1 MKTRKTILA
10 ISYFL
15 LIVVVS
21 LFLPCGNTE
30 TKGAT
35 HASSYT
41 NAREFFLSTG
51 DDDGKHIDV
60 VGGNIYFATRGWLA
74 NTYSVDYYTYYD
86 TVGWDIQ
93 LSAGGETLLFSVK
106 NGVSL
111 KQVPGSSVNKT
122 EESGGTWAYRLYHI
136 TADSLETLAKKADP
150 EKAERIFKSDVIGVR
165 MDSIVIRSYAGMKG
179 SIEEDDFGGL
189 NIYRP
194 NNDYEWVWR
203 IKDEEVLND
212 LNNTFSNQHFEEDH
226 NVKAVLENYK
236 LNIYYGVDGT
246 PEMSATSSTHVTV
259 NEAKDYSTK
268 HGKIDGK
275 NMTYYVLF
283 EENKPYIQTDYVVN
297 SMTLL
302 VPDSDDANIKTPN
315 MKKTGYHLDKGKEWI
330 REDKDK
336 NKATFAAGQPYR
348 PTALEPNSAYKESN
362 LCLYANWQPNEYQI
376 VYHANG
382 GDGTMGNTDATYD
395 GDPVTLTKNIFTK
408 KGNLFAGWATSPT
421 GDVVYSDMQGGLK
434 NLTDEHEGKVNLYA
448 VWVPDVSKI
457 TLDKQGGTGGT
468 DLYFQE
474 YENGNYEEKDCENE
488 ILEITEPEKKGN
500 TFKGYFT
507 FRNGKG
513 TQYITEDGK
522 IDTTKPLFIGDTVL
536 YASWEPRSFTVTL
549 DKQGGIYGSDTVIAT
564 YEKRMPEAEAPVRS
578 GCIFQGYYTKP
589 NGEGVCYY
597 DKEMNSNV
605 VYKNTQNMALYAHWE
620 DVEAPDC
627 VLKVSADTWTNET
640 VMLTAVAEDYGSGLD
655 GVRIYRI
662 EEDGTLHCVA
672 EKSSLGGANRTELSF
687 ANEREGVVRYKAVA
701 IDRDGNVSES
711 YNTVYYDKTP
721 PTGEIIECKV
731 QGDCFYFNLII
742 TDGNA
747 GD

>member
-1 MKTRKTILA
+1 MKIRKTILA

-30 TKGAT
+30 TKGAE
-35 HASSYT
+35 HAESYT
-41 NAREFFLSTG
+41 DARVFFYSTG
-51 DDDGKHIDV
+51 MNGKKHIDAI
-60 VGGNIYFATRGWLA
+60 GGTIYFATRGRLA
-74 NTYSVDYYTYYD
+74 HTYSVDYHTYYD
-86 TVGWDIQ
+86 TVGWDVE
-93 LSAGGETLLFSVK
+93 LTGGGESLTFSVK

-111 KQVPGSSVNKT
+111 TQVPDSHRVVA
-122 EESGGTWAYRLYHI
+122 EPWGGTWSYNLYHI
-136 TADSLETLAKKADP
+136 TADDLETLAKRVDK
-150 EKAERIFKSDVIGVR
+150 EKAERIFRSDIIGVR
-165 MDSIVIRSYAGMKG
+165 MDSIVIRSYAGMSG
-179 SIEEDDFGGL
+179 RIEEDGKGGL

-203 IKDEEVLND
+203 IKDEEVLDD
-212 LNNTFSNQHFEEDH
+212 LNNTFSNQYFDEDH
-226 NVKAVLENYK
+226 KVTTELKNFK
-236 LNIYYGVDGT
+236 LNIYYAVDGT

-315 MKKTGYHLDKGKEWI
+315 MKKTGYHLDKGYEWI
-330 REDKDK
+330 RED
-336 NKATFAAGQPYR
+336 KATFAAGQPYR
-348 PTALEPNSAYKESN
+348 PTALEPNSAYEESN
-362 LCLYANWQPNEYQI
+362 ICLYANWKPNEYQI
-376 VYHANG
+376 IYHANG

-408 KGNLFAGWATSPT
+408 PGNLFAGWATSPT

-434 NLTDEHEGKVNLYA
+434 NLTDEHEGKVHLYA
-448 VWVPDVSKI
+448 VWVPDISKI

-468 DLYFQE
+468 DLYFQN
-474 YENGNYEEKDCENE
+474 YETGNYEEKDCKKE
-488 ILEITEPEKKGN
+488 ISTITKPEKKGN

-507 FRNGKG
+507 FRNGNG

-522 IDTTKPLFIGDTVL
+522 IDTTKPPFIGDTTL
-536 YASWEPRSFTVTL
+536 YASWEPRSFTVSL

-578 GCIFQGYYTKP
+578 GCIFQGYYTEP

-597 DKEMNSNV
+597 DKEMKSNV
-605 VYKNTQNMALYAHWE
+605 VYKNTQNMTLYAYWE

-627 VLKVSADTWTNET
+627 MLKASADTWTNET
-640 VMLTAVAEDYGSGLD
+640 VRLTAVAEDYGSGLD
-655 GVRIYRI
+655 GVTIYRI

-701 IDRDGNVSES
+701 IDRDGNASES

-721 PTGEIIECKV
+721 PTGEIIECMV

-742 TDGNA
+742 TDGNV
-747 GD
+747 GS